1 MPARSH
7 DARLVRRQLR
17 LCSRGGQ
24 SGVDDLGEVGGSQK
38 DSTFAA
44 AKGIHQK
51 VVAGACQLNP
61 FPPSLPTHAGARAN
75 LAAKRSPSIHLGHPR
90 PPWPVPPISACIYRL
105 SDVIRLAFVMVGR
118 PFGHYSLVLVLPYL
132 FPIALSGNYV
142 ANLEKVLQSFLW
154 RRFNPTSINIATNPS
169 R

>member
-1 MPARSH
+1 MPQSQLPERS
-7 DARLVRRQLR
+7 RYSRPVLR
-17 LCSRGGQ
+17 LLRPRKRGGQ

-61 FPPSLPTHAGARAN
+61 FPPSLPTHAGARAI
-75 LAAKRSPSIHLGHPR
+75 LDPKRSPSIHLGHLR
-90 PPWPVPPISACIYRL
+90 PPWPVPPITAGIYRL

-118 PFGHYSLVLVLPYL
+118 PFWRYSLFLMLPYL
-132 FPIALSGNYV
+132 FPIAFSDYHVVNSAIISV
-142 ANLEKVLQSFLW
+142 AGE
-154 RRFNPTSINIATNPS
+154 RRCF